1 MKWLIVNGDDFGMS
15 AGISRGI
22 VAAHR
27 AGILTSTSL
36 MVNRPA
42 CGEAVALGR
51 DCPGLSVG
59 LHLELTDPARASEDV
74 EAQVGRFLDL
84 VGAAPTHLDSHHD
97 VHLEPEV
104 LPHVLAHAGRMGVGG
119 APVRGRCGIHRI
131 SKFYGRWDGETHPEQ
146 IGVESLLHLVDAGV
160 GEGVSE
166 LICHPGY
173 VEPGLSSSYAAEREI
188 ELGTLCDDRVRQG
201 ILARGIRLIGFR
213 DLPTLTQDT
222 SIVEATTCPRS

>member
-22 VAAHR
+22 VQAHR

-42 CGEAVALGR
+42 SEEAAALGR

-59 LHLELTDPARASEDV
+59 LHLELTDPARAPEDV
-74 EAQVGRFLDL
+74 EAQLGRFLDL

-97 VHLEPEV
+97 AHLDPDV
-104 LPHVLAHAGRMGVGG
+104 LPHVLVKAERTG
-119 APVRGRCGIHRI
+119 APVRGQSGIHRL

-146 IGVESLLHLVDAGV
+146 IGVESLLRLADAGV
-160 GEGVSE
+160 GEGVTE

-173 VEPGLSSSYAAEREI
+173 VESGFSTTYAAEREV

-213 DLPTLTQDT
+213 DLPALAHDT
-222 SIVEATTCPRS
+222 STVETSWPPS